1 MKWILLT
8 FLILIVLLVFFGTLY
23 SIKKENEVWI
33 RERDK
38 NGKWKYTLD
47 REKKWYE

>member
-1 MKWILLT
+1 MDPSDVPYTYSSVGI
-8 FLILIVLLVFFGTLY
+8 FGTLY